1 LAWLQRTP
9 DIFEYSHG
17 IRKVRRIRRK
27 HGGIDRAG
35 GRTRNDRERVFGGML
50 KDLGECLQHAN
61 LICRAST
68 ATLQDERNAWE
79 APILWRRLRAGTAR
93 CFNLLVW
100 TIAQ

>member
-1 LAWLQRTP
+1 
-9 DIFEYSHG
+9 
-17 IRKVRRIRRK
+17 
-27 HGGIDRAG
+27 
-35 GRTRNDRERVFGGML
+35 ML